1 MPPLPQLKQMM
12 VQPKAA
18 LLDGVEP
25 LSQMSVNTSY
35 ELQAKGASDEP
46 LPPSERPEDSSGSVA
61 AAEPHGA
68 ATLDLEPGNA
78 EGSAASIQA
87 AAAWYIYGDLY
98 I

>member
-46 LPPSERPEDSSGSVA
+46 LPPSERPEDSSSSVA
-61 AAEPHGA
+61 AAEPHQ
-68 ATLDLEPGNA
+68 TLNQEMLQDLLLQSGCCC
-78 EGSAASIQA
+78 
-87 AAAWYIYGDLY
+87 LV
-98 I
+98 